1 MVYIPANRIGVHKVD
16 PANPFAD
23 TFIQL
28 PVEQT
33 LTAMEMAL
41 RDRFV
46 VEYLKDY
53 DNIRAC
59 LRLGYT
65 LAYAKEYGVR
75 FMNESYVQS
84 KLVEIETKPDELN
97 REIERKRIR
106 AGLWREANSFGLGS
120 SHSARVVAL
129 AKLSAFEGMDAPTR
143 SKQELTGADGEPL
156 GGGVFV
162 VPGLM
167 TTEQWEAA
175 AAKQQEELTRPEVG
189 TPTLTRVA

>member
-1 MVYIPANRIGVHKVD
+1 MEPV
-16 PANPFAD
+16 NPFAD

-28 PVEQT
+28 PVVQT
-33 LTAMEMAL
+33 LSAAEIAL

-46 VEYLKDY
+46 IEYLKDY
-53 DNIRAC
+53 DQIRAC
-59 LRLGYT
+59 LRLGYS
-65 LAYAKEYGVR
+65 LPYAKEYGTR
-75 FMNESYVQS
+75 FMNESYVLT
-84 KLVEIETKPDELN
+84 KLTEIECKPEETN
-97 REIERKRIR
+97 SEVERKRIR
-106 AGLWREANSFGLGS
+106 AGLWREANNFGLGS
-120 SHSARVVAL
+120 SQSARVAAL

-167 TTEQWEAA
+167 TMEQWEAA
-175 AAKQQEELTRPEVG
+175 SEKQQEELTRPEPG

>member
-1 MVYIPANRIGVHKVD
+1 VE

-28 PVEQT
+28 PVAQP
-33 LTAMEMAL
+33 LTALEIAL

-53 DNIRAC
+53 DQIRAC
-59 LRLGYT
+59 LRLGYS
-65 LAYAKEYGVR
+65 LPYAKEYGAR
-75 FMNESYVQS
+75 FMSESYVQS
-84 KLVEIETKPDELN
+84 KLVEIETKPEQLDSEV
-97 REIERKRIR
+97 EKKRIR
-106 AGLWREANSFGLGS
+106 AALWREANNFGLGS
-120 SHSARVVAL
+120 SQSARVAAL
-129 AKLSAFEGMDAPTR
+129 AKLSAFEGMDAPSR

-167 TTEQWEAA
+167 TTDQWETEAER
-175 AAKQQEELTRPEVG
+175 QQAELTRPDVIV
-189 TPTLTRVA
+189 PVLTQVA